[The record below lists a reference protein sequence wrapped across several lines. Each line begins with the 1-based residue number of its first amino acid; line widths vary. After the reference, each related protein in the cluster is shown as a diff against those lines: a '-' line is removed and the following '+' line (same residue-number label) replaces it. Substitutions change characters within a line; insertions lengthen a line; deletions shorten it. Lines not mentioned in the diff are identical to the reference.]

1 MFAHIHICIHT
12 HIHSYSI
19 LLCVSRSACSCQLNI
34 RPGIC
39 KQTPTKTKRCHW
51 LLLTHTHIRTYIH
64 MQLNKLRFDV
74 WCKQAFNI
82 IKTFVR
88 ITLGIW
94 NFISLNDKIYF
105 YLTLWNVTHYTK
117 AQRANEPRGVNSNSD
132 YWRFVGVFVLFIL
145 ILFSFASEHAIIC
158 RYFTKKI
165 L

>member
-1 MFAHIHICIHT
+1 MPVVVSWIFAPVFASEHPQKQSDAIDF
-12 HIHSYSI
+12 YS
-19 LLCVSRSACSCQLNI
+19 
-34 RPGIC
+34 
-39 KQTPTKTKRCHW
+39 
-51 LLLTHTHIRTYIH
+51 HTHIRTCIH

-158 RYFTKKI
+158 RYFTKKNTVKSNGI
-165 L
+165 LMCIYS